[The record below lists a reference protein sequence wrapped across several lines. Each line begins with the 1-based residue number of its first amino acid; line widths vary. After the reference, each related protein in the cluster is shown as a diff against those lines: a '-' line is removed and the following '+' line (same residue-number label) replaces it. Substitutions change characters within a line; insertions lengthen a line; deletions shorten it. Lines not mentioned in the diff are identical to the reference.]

1 MHLHDRA
8 GTLASVYI
16 IAFNIIVHIYFRNIR
31 NYHLYAY
38 YVRILYSGQTYVT
51 GFGKTDHIVTI
62 DISRNTDL
70 KYRSHHGSLVLDCS
84 HARFAV

>member
-1 MHLHDRA
+1 MKNYFNVLHVYLLVSLLFIA
-8 GTLASVYI
+8 VATL
-16 IAFNIIVHIYFRNIR
+16 N
-31 NYHLYAY
+31 
-38 YVRILYSGQTYVT
+38 VT

>member
-1 MHLHDRA
+1 MYCIVL
-8 GTLASVYI
+8 SYI
-16 IAFNIIVHIYFRNIR
+16 HTVWRKILTGGNIEEFDKFPTICQYFPYQNF
-31 NYHLYAY
+31 
-38 YVRILYSGQTYVT
+38 TFVT

-70 KYRSHHGSLVLDCS
+70 KYRSRHGSLVLDCS